1 MTSARSTQMPAG
13 VWYPRT
19 SLSRRYFFTWSCRS
33 RKSSSLGWK
42 SGDAW
47 AACAAPSSRKAAATL
62 AATFLLHTRNSRTTM
77 TCKLLAGRLAQD
89 RFERGDQGP
98 AALQRLAELHS
109 HGAAHGVRLFGQQ
122 AESRMAAVDLG
133 IDTDAARDEGGL
145 VGALAID
152 QQIAVQR
159 GRSASR

>member
-1 MTSARSTQMPAG
+1 
-13 VWYPRT
+13 
-19 SLSRRYFFTWSCRS
+19 
-33 RKSSSLGWK
+33 
-42 SGDAW
+42 
-47 AACAAPSSRKAAATL
+47 
-62 AATFLLHTRNSRTTM
+62 M
-77 TCKLLAGRLAQD
+77 TCELLAGRLAQD

-133 IDTDAARDEGGL
+133 IDTDAARDESGL

-152 QQIAVQR
+152 QQIAVLR
-159 GRSASR
+159 GRSASRYVHAEHRAFHALLYPGTREPGGHLELALADDHRHRDSVDRNKVDGET